1 MRAKTRSNYLRVFIL
16 FFFLMG
22 SFWGGPMAYS
32 REEFRVTADPP
43 QARYKIEVSLDLPNK
58 GLSGIET
65 ITFKNNS
72 FRPVEVI
79 ALDWSPQSDARTM
92 EITVAGTPLRLLNS
106 ERGLPVSTPIFYAL
120 AKPLEMGA
128 EIELHLK
135 FKLKLP
141 DNLSIISYVGNWH
154 PRLWR
159 ENIPV
164 RDSYKVKISAP
175 PGYVMAISGRLN
187 DVSGYYENEGVT
199 TSFGIYLANN
209 MMTAE
214 KKSGDIQITALFN
227 KEGEECARFCLDK
240 AAEIIDFFKGSLG
253 FFPHKFLYILP
264 GSSRPMGG
272 YPYASGIVVIHG
284 EENFKTMPPLHW
296 EWITSH
302 EVGHQY
308 WGEYVMSD
316 DFPYGYTTS
325 WLMIGMGICTD
336 HEYVRFKKLS
346 EEKHQAFLKR
356 YLDGVEKRVDTTVD
370 APASLLRQQTYD
382 RNNIL
387 IHGKG
392 FSVLSAL
399 ECALGKETFAKIFMK
414 TLKDY
419 GGRRLGYRQ
428 FWKICEDVS
437 GENLAWFFEPWLRT
451 NKYLCYQV
459 ISQDSTREGERY
471 VSKVVVE
478 PSLDSIRM
486 PVPVKAVFEDG
497 TSQLQSTDRFLKT
510 NEFRF
515 ESRSKLK
522 EVILDSEGQLAMIKA
537 PLPTLPD
544 ELPALINRLP
554 WEGAGKEALKAYELA
569 LSSQLKDN
577 NLWFYLGLKLIDGRY
592 YTEAFESMKKVIES
606 GPPKEM
612 NFLALTW
619 MGHLKD
625 LTGERGKA
633 IEYYHEALNI
643 DAGGSGMR
651 HDQWGITI
659 NRQWVEER
667 LKAPFKFQ
675 KKLTSMIFPQN
686 RGHAVKDRY
695 LSSL

>member
-1 MRAKTRSNYLRVFIL
+1 MRQRRQSNFFPVFVL
-16 FFFLMG
+16 FFFFIG
-22 SFWGGPMAYS
+22 SFWGVQTAYS
-32 REEFRVTADPP
+32 REEFRLPADPP

-58 GLSGIET
+58 VLNGTET
-65 ITFKNNS
+65 ITFKNHS

-79 ALDWSPQSDARTM
+79 ALDWSLQAGTRTM
-92 EITVAGTPLRLLNS
+92 EITEAGTPLRLLNS
-106 ERGLPVSTPIFYAL
+106 ERGLPVSTPLFYAL
-120 AKPLEMGA
+120 AKPLKMGA

-135 FKLKLP
+135 FKTKLP
-141 DNLSIISYVGNWH
+141 DNLSAMSFVGNWH
-154 PRLWR
+154 PRLWW

-164 RDSYKVKISAP
+164 RDSYKVKIGAP

-187 DVSGYYENEGVT
+187 DASGYYENEGVT
-199 TSFGIYLANN
+199 TSFGICLANN
-209 MMTAE
+209 MKTAE
-214 KKSGDIQITALFN
+214 KKSEDILITALFT

-240 AAEIIDFFKGSLG
+240 AAEIIAFFKGSLG
-253 FFPHKFLYILP
+253 FFPHRFLYILP
-264 GSSRPMGG
+264 GSPRPMGG

-284 EENFKTMPPLHW
+284 QENFKTMPPLHW

-308 WGEYVMSD
+308 WGEYMMSD
-316 DFPYGYTTS
+316 DFPYGYTNS
-325 WLMIGMGICTD
+325 WLMIGLGICTD
-336 HEYVRFKKLS
+336 HEYVRHKKLS

-356 YLDGVEKRVDTTVD
+356 YLDGVEKRVDTTED
-370 APASLLRQQTYD
+370 ASASLLRQQNYD

-392 FSVLSAL
+392 FSILSAL

-419 GGRRLGYRQ
+419 GGKRLGYRQ
-428 FWKICEDVS
+428 LWKICEEVS
-437 GENLAWFFEPWLRT
+437 GENLGWFFEPWVRS
-451 NKYLCYQV
+451 NKYLCYQIV
-459 ISQDSTREGERY
+459 SQDSTREGDLY
-471 VSKVVVE
+471 ISKVVVD

-522 EVILDSEGQLAMIKA
+522 EVVLDPEGRLAMLKA

-544 ELPALINRLP
+544 ELPALISRLP
-554 WEGAGKEALKAYELA
+554 WEGAGKEALKAFELA
-569 LSSQLKDN
+569 RSSQLKDI
-577 NLWFYLGLKLIDGRY
+577 NLWFSLGIKLVDGGTY
-592 YTEAFESMKKVIES
+592 AEAFESMKKIMES
-606 GPPKEM
+606 SPPKEM
-612 NFLALTW
+612 NFVALIW

-625 LTGERGKA
+625 LLGEREKA
-633 IEYYHEALNI
+633 VEYYQEALKY
-643 DAGGSGMR
+643 DTGGTAMR
-651 HDQWGITI
+651 HDQWGISL

-667 LKAPFKFQ
+667 LKTPFTLQ
-675 KKLTSMIFPQN
+675 KK
-686 RGHAVKDRY
+686 
-695 LSSL
+695 